1 MRKKLLA
8 MASTRLGFVLALVCL
23 LWLKSMW
30 AYHIDFHLGLENP
43 YQLLLSII
51 NPIPIALLVL
61 GLPLYI
67 KRTKPFYSLLF
78 LAYALLNLL
87 LIANAIYFREFSDF
101 ITISTMMAS
110 SKVSAGLGDAAVN
123 LLRPWDLV
131 YLLDV
136 FTLIW
141 LFRKKYL
148 TFDKRPFAPRASF
161 AVTAVS
167 SLFFSIN
174 LFMAELDR
182 PELLTRGFSN
192 TYVVR
197 ALGLPA
203 FLGYDANQTYQTQK
217 VRNEAKPEEI
227 ETIKTYVQEHYAAPN
242 PDYFGIAKGKNVFV
256 LHLESFQQF
265 LIDYKLVIDE
275 KEYEVAPF
283 INSLY
288 HSKET
293 LSFANFFHQVKA
305 GKTSDAETLMET
317 SLFGLNQGSFF
328 VQYGGDNTSQAA
340 PHILDEVAGYTSA
353 VFHGNIGTFWNRNN
367 VYKAFGYDYWFDQSY
382 MSKPTADNSFQYGLN
397 DKVMFK
403 DSIKY
408 LERLQQPF
416 YTKFITV
423 SHHYPYQNLTGDEL
437 GFPLAETDDET
448 INGYFATANYLDAS
462 IKAFFDYL
470 KEAGLY
476 DNSIFVLYGDHYG
489 ISNSRNPD
497 LAELLGKDPELW
509 SSYDNAMLQRVP
521 YMIHIPGMDKGFIS
535 DTYGGAVDALPT
547 LLHLLGI
554 DTSQYIQL
562 GQDLLSKDN
571 SQIVAFRNSGNVI
584 TPEYTLASGR
594 LYYTETG
601 LEITNPDE
609 DTLLTTQAI
618 REAAKLQLQM
628 SDAVQT
634 GDLLRF
640 YADSGL
646 PVIDS
651 TSISYSDAL
660 KKLKAIEKELGDQ
673 STSLYSQRNKKSSK
687 NLFKAPSYQELHPI
701 PDEET
706 DKESPENSESKSEP
720 AENQSEDS
728 SKTSDTKTE
737 EAPQP

>member
-1 MRKKLLA
+1 MKNIAQKALQVS
-8 MASTRLGFVLALVCL
+8 STRLGFVLLL
-23 LWLKSMW
+23 LISLWLKTMW
-30 AYHIDFHLGLENP
+30 TYQIDFNLGLENP
-43 YQLLLSII
+43 YQLLLTLI
-51 NPIPIALLVL
+51 NPIPIPLLIL

-67 KRTKPFYSLLF
+67 KNTKWFYGLEIVS
-78 LAYALLNLL
+78 YTILNLL

-101 ITISTMMAS
+101 ITISTVLAS

-131 YLLDV
+131 YLVDL
-136 FTLIW
+136 FLITW
-141 LFRKKYL
+141 LFKKRYL
-148 TFDKRPFAPRASF
+148 STDTRPFQSRAGF
-161 AVTAVS
+161 AVTALS
-167 SLFFSIN
+167 ALLFSIN
-174 LFMAELDR
+174 LFMAEIDR

-227 ETIKTYVQEHYAAPN
+227 ETVKAYIEEHYAAPN
-242 PDYFGIAKGKNVFV
+242 PEYFGLAKERNVIV

-265 LIDYKLVIDE
+265 LIDYKLKVDD
-275 KEYEVAPF
+275 KEYEVTPF

-288 HSKET
+288 HSTET
-293 LSFANFFHQVKA
+293 FSFANFFHQVKA

-328 VQYGGDNTSQAA
+328 VQYGGDNTQQAA
-340 PHILDEVAGYTSA
+340 PHILKQVAGYSSA

-367 VYKAFGYDYWFDQSY
+367 VYKQLGYDYWFDQTY
-382 MSKPTADNSFQYGLN
+382 MSKPTSDNSFQYGLN

-403 DSIKY
+403 DSIQY

-423 SHHYPYQNLTGDEL
+423 SHHYPYQNLAGDEL
-437 GFPLAETDDET
+437 GFPLAQTDDET

-462 IKAFFDYL
+462 IEAFFNYL
-470 KEAGLY
+470 KESGLY
-476 DNSIFVLYGDHYG
+476 QNSLIILYGDHYG

-497 LAELLGKDPELW
+497 LASLLDKDYETW
-509 SSYDNAMLQRVP
+509 SAYDNAMLQRVP

-535 DTYGGAVDALPT
+535 NTYGGAVDSLPT

-554 DTSQYIQL
+554 NTDNYIQL
-562 GQDLLSKDN
+562 GQDLLSQN
-571 SQIVAFRNSGNVI
+571 NQQIVAFRNSGTYV
-584 TPEYTLASGR
+584 TPEYTNYGGR
-594 LYYTETG
+594 LYFTDSG

-609 DTLLTTQAI
+609 STLLKTQEI
-618 REAAKLQLQM
+618 RDAVKLQLQM

-640 YADSGL
+640 YTGSGL
-646 PVIDS
+646 PNVDI
-651 TSISYSDAL
+651 TNISYAKSFQAL
-660 KKLKAIEKELGDQ
+660 KMLDKELGDK
-673 STSLYSQRNKKSSK
+673 STSLYSQRGNSSSQD
-687 NLFKAPSYQELHPI
+687 LFKAPSYLELHPVT
-701 PDEET
+701 ET
-706 DKESPENSESKSEP
+706 TDTANDTVSNTDTTESPSKSE
-720 AENQSEDS
+720 
-728 SKTSDTKTE
+728 KTN
-737 EAPQP
+737 